1 MREEGASSD
10 SEEELACL
18 FPTVRQMV
26 GIKSDGSF
34 GISSIHFFV
43 RLAVFASST
52 P

>member
-26 GIKSDGSF
+26 GIQMVPLGSRQF
-34 GISSIHFFV
+34 IS
-43 RLAVFASST
+43 LFA
-52 P
+52 